1 MTPSFMELYE
11 TLLRNIRTSFR
22 TLAIAGMRKP
32 DPNHLF
38 GRRRHYAS
46 PATMQAKILEVMS
59 NDQNF
64 LRSINQELYSCREL
78 MVMGAVVDNEVRLN
92 VYRVDY
98 DESNNHRVGEIDL
111 DHDSIATFLI
121 NRQPGVETRVG
132 KLDCQPVHQPHRFKR
147 YNPYQTEFSWSIP
160 LIDLDEDFLH
170 TSPFSAVE
178 C

>member
-1 MTPSFMELYE
+1 MIPSFMELYK
-11 TLLRNIRTSFR
+11 TLLSNIRAIFR
-22 TLAIAGMRKP
+22 TLANAGMRKP

-59 NDQNF
+59 NDQSF
-64 LRSINQELYSCREL
+64 LHSINLELYSCREL

-111 DHDSIATFLI
+111 YSDSIATFLI
-121 NRQPGVETRVG
+121 KRQPGVETRVG
-132 KLDCQPVHQPHRFKR
+132 KINCQLVHQPHRFKH

-160 LIDLDEDFLH
+160 LVDLEENFLH
-170 TSPFSAVE
+170 ASSFSVME